1 MVSREGMVSMSEAD
15 RAGVIEQLSEKRLRQ
30 REAAERLGLSVR
42 QAKQLLMTGF
52 FAEET
57 TEA

>member
-1 MVSREGMVSMSEAD
+1 MIEAD
-15 RAGVIEQLSEKRLRQ
+15 RAGVIGQLSEKRLRQ

-42 QAKQLLMTGF
+42 QVKRLLMTGF